1 VIVIDSS
8 ALAKY
13 LLREEGWQEV
23 GRYLE
28 EGCVTLN
35 LAIKEAINA
44 LWKRVI
50 MGDLEEGYAK
60 EVARSFLDSGIV
72 RVEGQ
77 DQLLEEALSVA
88 VRRKITIY
96 DSIFIALAK
105 RKGLSLLTSDRRQ
118 AEAAIE
124 EGVKV
129 VLL

>member
-13 LLREEGWQEV
+13 LLREDGWQEV
-23 GRYLE
+23 RRYLE

-50 MGDLEEGYAK
+50 MGGLDEGYAK
-60 EVARSFLDSGIV
+60 EVARSFLNSGIV
-72 RVEGQ
+72 RAEDQ

-88 VRRKITIY
+88 IKRKITIY
-96 DSIFIALAK
+96 DSLFIALAK
-105 RKGLSLLTSDRRQ
+105 GKGLSLLTSDRRQ
-118 AEAAIE
+118 VEAAIE
-124 EGVKV
+124 EGVKAILV
-129 VLL
+129 

>member
-1 VIVIDSS
+1 MVGSS
-8 ALAKY
+8 KSLKVKDNE
-13 LLREEGWQEV
+13 LPSTEKR
-23 GRYLE
+23 
-28 EGCVTLN
+28 CVTLN

-44 LWKRVI
+44 LWKRAI
-50 MGDLEEGYAK
+50 MGGLEEGYAN
-60 EVARSFLDSGIV
+60 EVARFFLDSSVV

-88 VRRKITIY
+88 IRRKITIY

-129 VLL
+129 VLA